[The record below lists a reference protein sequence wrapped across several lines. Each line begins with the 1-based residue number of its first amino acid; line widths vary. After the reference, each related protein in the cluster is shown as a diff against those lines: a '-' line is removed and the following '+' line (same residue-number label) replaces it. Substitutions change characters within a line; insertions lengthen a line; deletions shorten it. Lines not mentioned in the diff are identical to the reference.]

1 MMCTLTQRE
10 LDFLA
15 SLKTGWRLLYRR
27 ELMRLIRGDVEAG
40 EARPETRSIG
50 WRVVP
55 G

>member
-27 ELMRLIRGDVEAG
+27 ELMRLIRGDVASG
-40 EARPETRSIG
+40 EAQPETRPIS
-50 WRVVP
+50 WRVVS

>member
-15 SLKTGWRLLYRR
+15 GLKTGWRRLYRR
-27 ELMRLIRGDVEAG
+27 ELMRLLRG
-40 EARPETRSIG
+40 EAEPGEDQPATRPIV
-50 WRVVP
+50 WRIVS

>member
-27 ELMRLIRGDVEAG
+27 ELTRLVTGDGETG
-40 EARPETRSIG
+40 EARPEVRPLI
-50 WRVVP
+50 WRVISN
-55 G
+55 

>member
-15 SLKTGWRLLYRR
+15 SLKTGWRRLYRL
-27 ELMRLIRGDVEAG
+27 ELMRLLKGDAESG
-40 EARPETRSIG
+40 EDGPAARPIL
-50 WRVVP
+50 WRVVS